1 MSFRV
6 AVLVAALAGFIALSY
21 EILWYRAYGMVSLT
35 APGTFGLLLG
45 AYLLGVALGSIGT
58 RAFCTTHGGSGDR
71 RQLRSVAAF
80 VYLANA
86 ASFLVVPALASLST
100 RMRWEWSLPLVAVSA
115 GLMGA
120 TLPLVSH
127 FGIAPDD
134 RAGARLSYVYVAN
147 IVGSSSGSLLTG
159 FVFLEHLSLARVS
172 VLLYVLGVLLCL
184 GLVLPSYR
192 GTSGRAAVVGLA
204 IASVAVGVLGS
215 GRLFDRVYE
224 KLFFRKHFSGTER
237 FDELI
242 ENRHGVIAVT
252 EGKVYGGGVYDG
264 ILNTGLRHDPN
275 WVFRAYAISAY
286 HPAPRHVFMVGLAS
300 GAWARIIA
308 GLPGV
313 EKLTVV
319 EINPGYLE
327 LIARHPEVAPILKDP
342 KVQIIIDDG
351 RRYMARHPQ
360 GRYDAIVMNTT
371 WHWRAHATNLLS
383 AEFFRLV
390 SSQLAD
396 GGIFLFNTTL
406 SEAVM
411 KTSATV
417 FPHAQRIYN
426 FMVVGRSP
434 IVFDRGRW
442 QGVLEGYRLDGK
454 PLLDPADEWDRKRMA
469 DLMAIPDTLDRPP
482 VWEGLESRESVLSR
496 FADLP
501 LVTDD
506 NMRSEWFPSD
516 LPEE

>member
-1 MSFRV
+1 VSFRV

-184 GLVLPSYR
+184 S
-192 GTSGRAAVVGLA
+192 
-204 IASVAVGVLGS
+204 
-215 GRLFDRVYE
+215 
-224 KLFFRKHFSGTER
+224 
-237 FDELI
+237 
-242 ENRHGVIAVT
+242 
-252 EGKVYGGGVYDG
+252 
-264 ILNTGLRHDPN
+264 
-275 WVFRAYAISAY
+275 
-286 HPAPRHVFMVGLAS
+286 
-300 GAWARIIA
+300 II
-308 GLPGV
+308 
-313 EKLTVV
+313 
-319 EINPGYLE
+319 
-327 LIARHPEVAPILKDP
+327 
-342 KVQIIIDDG
+342 
-351 RRYMARHPQ
+351 
-360 GRYDAIVMNTT
+360 
-371 WHWRAHATNLLS
+371 
-383 AEFFRLV
+383 
-390 SSQLAD
+390 
-396 GGIFLFNTTL
+396 
-406 SEAVM
+406 
-411 KTSATV
+411 
-417 FPHAQRIYN
+417 
-426 FMVVGRSP
+426 
-434 IVFDRGRW
+434 
-442 QGVLEGYRLDGK
+442 
-454 PLLDPADEWDRKRMA
+454 
-469 DLMAIPDTLDRPP
+469 
-482 VWEGLESRESVLSR
+482 
-496 FADLP
+496 
-501 LVTDD
+501 
-506 NMRSEWFPSD
+506 
-516 LPEE
+516 